1 VETNPLGLGLAAL
14 AIGAA
19 IGLALPPTRRESQVL
34 GPWRDQVVEK
44 AQTVASDVKQRVQEV
59 VEEVKPELQEV
70 ANMVVEDVKET
81 GKVAMAE
88 TKDVLNRAKET
99 IKSEVSESTSG
110 SGEASTQQ
118 GSA

>member
-1 VETNPLGLGLAAL
+1 
-14 AIGAA
+14 
-19 IGLALPPTRRESQVL
+19 
-34 GPWRDQVVEK
+34 
-44 AQTVASDVKQRVQEV
+44 VKQRVQEV